1 MDRSNEKD
9 ILRLIDYKDDQV
21 IVSGSA
27 YFDNYYKKYNF
38 NKATFIK
45 DNNFDPNKKI
55 ILFATDLQI
64 HIHGTQMSLKL
75 YLN

>member
-1 MDRSNEKD
+1 MTSQTYSAFYANYVIAWTSNEKD

-38 NKATFIK
+38 NKA
-45 DNNFDPNKKI
+45 NRR
-55 ILFATDLQI
+55 
-64 HIHGTQMSLKL
+64 
-75 YLN
+75 